1 MLLKGKAEKPKQ
13 FGIDSVKTD
22 FKYGQIRQTEL
33 FDVLPPPL
41 PSPAFPPYFG
51 RKRLA
56 WVRELLTFE
65 TENALDLIELF
76 YVPLFRFCF
85 E

>member
-1 MLLKGKAEKPKQ
+1 MAKFAKPN
-13 FGIDSVKTD
+13 FSTSCP
-22 FKYGQIRQTEL
+22 
-33 FDVLPPPL
+33 LPPPP